1 MIYTTRPHIIFRKLL
16 EILDALR
23 RESIREMQNSRQ
35 NSEHNLTVRQGS
47 AISQLRL
54 MLEDE
59 PTGVSLKTLAQKLQM
74 TVPATSLLVE
84 SMVSKGYMERAVNP
98 NDRRAVCIRLTDK
111 GEDLFHDVYARFHD
125 EIDRRAK
132 RLTQEELSHLACIV
146 EKMQA

>member
-1 MIYTTRPHIIFRKLL
+1 
-16 EILDALR
+16 
-23 RESIREMQNSRQ
+23 MQNSRQ
-35 NSEHNLTVRQGS
+35 NGEHNLTVRQGS

-111 GEDLFHDVYARFHD
+111 GEDLFLDVYARFHD